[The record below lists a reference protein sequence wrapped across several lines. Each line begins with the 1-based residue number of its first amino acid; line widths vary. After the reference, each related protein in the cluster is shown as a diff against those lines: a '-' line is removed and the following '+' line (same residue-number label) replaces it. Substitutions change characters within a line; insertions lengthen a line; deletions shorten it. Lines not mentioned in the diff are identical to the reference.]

1 MITNN
6 YKKGKT
12 PMEIN
17 LFHEIYMREDMN
29 LNLYQLIDNFIAWL
43 KTNDLYDMYCKYWES
58 KY

>member
-1 MITNN
+1 
-6 YKKGKT
+6 
-12 PMEIN
+12 MEIN